1 MLAQRT
7 GLAGQIKLRRNRKM
21 ENREAIKRIRDIK
34 DRLGKEL
41 VILTH
46 HYQRSD
52 IIDLGDYRGDSFGL
66 SQKAAADNN
75 ARYIVFC
82 GVYFMAESAAIL
94 AQPHQTVQIPDIEAG
109 CWMSDMADQVMVE
122 KAWDEVTAITSRDEI
137 TPLVYMN
144 SDAFIKAH
152 CGRNGGL
159 VCTSSNAPKAFKWAF
174 DRRERIFFFPDEHLG
189 RNTGNSMNIPSDE
202 MILWDPELPLGG
214 NTEEAIRKARVYLW
228 KGYCLVHT
236 RFRTDHIQEARG
248 KHPNGKIVVHPEC
261 TQEVVALADAAGST
275 SFIVKYVEDSSPGST
290 VIIGTEI
297 NLIKRLSQEYP
308 DRTILPLMESL
319 CPNMYKISPEKLLT
333 TLEHIGEHNLVTVQ
347 EDIKEDAGLAL
358 DRMLELAS

>member
-1 MLAQRT
+1 
-7 GLAGQIKLRRNRKM
+7 
-21 ENREAIKRIRDIK
+21 
-34 DRLGKEL
+34 
-41 VILTH
+41 
-46 HYQRSD
+46 
-52 IIDLGDYRGDSFGL
+52 
-66 SQKAAADNN
+66 
-75 ARYIVFC
+75 
-82 GVYFMAESAAIL
+82 
-94 AQPHQTVQIPDIEAG
+94 
-109 CWMSDMADQVMVE
+109 
-122 KAWDEVTAITSRDEI
+122 
-137 TPLVYMN
+137 
-144 SDAFIKAH
+144 
-152 CGRNGGL
+152 
-159 VCTSSNAPKAFKWAF
+159 
-174 DRRERIFFFPDEHLG
+174 
-189 RNTGNSMNIPSDE
+189 MNIPSDE

-347 EDIKEDAGLAL
+347 EDIKENAGLAL